1 MENKIEEID
10 KIKEIKNNNELNTEE
25 NTEIHKKKYKALKI
39 ALAILS
45 LAIIIITIIYM
56 IPVMTQLSTP
66 EGKIELKDK
75 VQSTGFLGMMMLFG
89 LQVAQIFL
97 FILPGEPIEIIAGM
111 CYGGFWGTIFILIS
125 AAIISTGIFFLVRK
139 LGKKFVYEFC
149 NEEKVKKIENSKMF
163 QDPKKVEM
171 IIFILF
177 LLPGTPK
184 DLLVYIAGLLPIKP
198 SRFIIISTLARIPS
212 IISSTYAGEKILDG
226 NYKMAAIMYIIIV
239 AICAILIF
247 IFNKFDKNKTAQ
259 NAINTIK

>member
-1 MENKIEEID
+1 MENKIEEIE
-10 KIKEIKNNNELNTEE
+10 EIKKENELNIES
-25 NTEIHKKKYKALKI
+25 NMKSHKKKYKVLKI

-45 LAIIIITIIYM
+45 LAIIIAAIAYI
-56 IPVMTQLSTP
+56 IPVMTKLSTP
-66 EGKIELKDK
+66 QGKIEFKDK
-75 VQSTGFLGMMMLFG
+75 VQSTGFLGMMSLFG

-111 CYGGFWGTIFILIS
+111 CYGGFWGTIFIMASAALIS
-125 AAIISTGIFFLVRK
+125 TAIFFLVRR

-163 QDPKKVEM
+163 QDPKRVEM
-171 IIFILF
+171 ILFILF

-212 IISSTYAGEKILDG
+212 IISSTYAGEKILAG
-226 NYKMAAIMYIIIV
+226 NYKMAAIVYLIIIV
-239 AICAILIF
+239 ICVILIF

-259 NAINTIK
+259 EALNTIK